1 MGLIHTQVAFDG
13 DNMIQN
19 RFQDVE
25 PVIESCARLR
35 SIGATGSAEM
45 KHAIRLPPVF
55 VEKYIAEHGI
65 TLHEFEVNPDHLR
78 RIINSPEFSAFR
90 IWQGKV

>member
-13 DNMIQN
+13 DNMTQN
-19 RFQDVE
+19 RMQDVE
-25 PVIESCARLR
+25 PILDYCAAMR
-35 SIGATGSAEM
+35 SVGAVGSREM
-45 KHAIRLPPVF
+45 KYAISLPKVF
-55 VEKYIAEHGI
+55 VEKYIADHGI